1 MRNTIYLLAFVFAFS
16 LMACERKA
24 EPSTQD
30 LPKETTQ
37 STTEKPES
45 EAPKL
50 PPGES
55 SRFLAVSQGSKG
67 LRLAVVDLHLETYQ
81 FYPVKK
87 DKVNFGEWDAEM
99 IDEAFEKMRSKLK
112 ELYEG
117 YEVPANNVR
126 FFISSGFKAQISDAG
141 LWGRYDNWLKKT
153 GYGKYVTIVS
163 PEEEARYG
171 FITAVPP
178 DLRDQTF
185 FMDIGGSNTKM
196 KTNKSESSMKFG
208 SRTASGHSV
217 EDIQKQVDRSLSAIP
232 NARFKKVFAYYGGG
246 PFITSCVMNPILKT
260 AKKYDEPFF
269 EFSMEQLLEA
279 EQKVRNNWG
288 ELVNSPDF
296 PDFYSQ
302 EQVLNCIFIMKA
314 YAKKAP
320 PSASLL
326 FINQD
331 MDWSVGATAL
341 ALIGK

>member
-1 MRNTIYLLAFVFAFS
+1 MKNHIYILVWLMAFS
-16 LMACERKA
+16 LFACQEKTENSEPQTEGSTPKA
-24 EPSTQD
+24 ETKIPQVD
-30 LPKETTQ
+30 
-37 STTEKPES
+37 
-45 EAPKL
+45 APKL

-55 SRFLAVSQGSKG
+55 TRFLAVSQGSKG
-67 LRLAVVDLHLETYQ
+67 LRLAVVDLHLESYQ

-87 DKVNFGEWDAEM
+87 DKVNFGDWDAEM

-126 FFISSGFKAQISDAG
+126 FFISSGFKAQITGEG
-141 LWGRYDNWLKKT
+141 LWDRYDAWLKKT

-208 SRTASGHSV
+208 SRTASGHSI
-217 EDIQKQVDRSLSAIP
+217 EDIQNQVDRSLTAIP
-232 NARFKKVFAYYGGG
+232 NSRFKKIYAYYGGG
-246 PFITSCVMNPILKT
+246 PFIASCVMAPTLKT
-260 AKKYDEPFF
+260 AKKYEEPFL

-279 EQKVRNNWG
+279 EQKVRNEWG
-288 ELVNSPDF
+288 ELVNSADF